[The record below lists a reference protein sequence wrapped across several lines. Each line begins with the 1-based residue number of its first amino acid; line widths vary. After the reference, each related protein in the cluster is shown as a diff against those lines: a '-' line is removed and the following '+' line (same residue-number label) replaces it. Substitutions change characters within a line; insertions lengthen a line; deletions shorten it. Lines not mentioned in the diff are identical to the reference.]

1 MLNIIWAMIKDWFE
15 NPIIIGIAV
24 LIISLIVFTVGI
36 E

>member
-15 NPIIIGIAV
+15 NPITIFIAI

-36 E
+36 K